1 MSVPSKDEDGK
12 SYTIEIDE
20 EDKMADGNARVVV
33 RVECSA
39 CSAKGAMPREDE
51 KGNVGQF
58 YESQLTDG
66 MLCAEHYLEEL
77 RTLNNNYIM
86 KMGSNWQA

>member
-1 MSVPSKDEDGK
+1 MPSKDEDGE
-12 SYTIEIDE
+12 TIEIDE
-20 EDKMADGNARVVV
+20 EDKMANGNARVVV

-77 RTLNNNYIM
+77 KTLNNNYIM

>member
-1 MSVPSKDEDGK
+1 MSMPSKDEDGE
-12 SYTIEIDE
+12 TIEIDE
-20 EDKMADGNARVVV
+20 EDKMANGNARVVV

-77 RTLNNNYIM
+77 KTLNNNYIM